1 VKRLRGIVI
10 AFAFA
15 FAFAVAATP
24 VVAQA
29 AEEHGSAHEAAAAT
43 HARAAAGEH
52 DESYGPAAGEGHEGE
67 GHGAGH
73 GEGHAAP
80 ELDVKRLGFQLL
92 NFAVL
97 VFLLVKFGGPAVK
110 KALEARSNQ
119 IKSDL
124 ASAAD
129 ARTAAQERFEKQ
141 EKRLAA
147 LEQEI
152 ATITAGIKQ
161 EAEAEKARLIAAAED
176 RARRIQEESAFI
188 IEQQIKQAE
197 EDLRR
202 EVAAAAVALAEK
214 IVRNQLGPSDQ
225 QRLIDTFVGDVAS
238 GNGHHAGTPHTG
250 GSPAPA
256 GRGAPRSEI

>member
-1 VKRLRGIVI
+1 VKAARGLAV
-10 AFAFA
+10 A
-15 FAFAVAATP
+15 FAFAVTVAFATAP
-24 VVAQA
+24 AIA
-29 AEEHGSAHEAAAAT
+29 AEEHGSAHEAAAA
-43 HARAAAGEH
+43 HERAAAGEVH
-52 DESYGPAAGEGHEGE
+52 DESYGPAAGEGHGE
-67 GHGAGH
+67 GHAAGH
-73 GEGHAAP
+73 GEGHEGP
-80 ELDVKRLGFQLL
+80 KLDGGRLGAQLF

-97 VFLLVKFGGPAVK
+97 IAILYFGGRKAVSA
-110 KALEARSNQ
+110 ALNARSNQ
-119 IKSDL
+119 IKTDL
-124 ASAAD
+124 ASAAE
-129 ARTAAQERFEKQ
+129 ARAAAQARFEQQ

-147 LEQEI
+147 LEHEI
-152 ATITAGIKQ
+152 GAIAASIKQ

-188 IEQQIKQAE
+188 IEQQVKQAE

-238 GNGHHAGTPHTG
+238 GNGHHVGTPAG

>member
-1 VKRLRGIVI
+1 MKRLRGVVI
-10 AFAFA
+10 AFSFAVAFAFA
-15 FAFAVAATP
+15 AAP
-24 VVAQA
+24 AVAQA
-29 AEEHGSAHEAAAAT
+29 SEEAHGSAHEAAAGAV
-43 HARAAAGEH
+43 H
-52 DESYGPAAGEGHEGE
+52 DESFGPAAGEGHTTAE
-67 GHGAGH
+67 GHGAAAGH

-80 ELDVKRLGFQLL
+80 SLDIKRLGFQLL

-97 VFLLVKFGGPAVK
+97 VFLLVKFGGPAVNR
-110 KALEARSNQ
+110 ALDARHNQ
-119 IKSDL
+119 IKADL
-124 ASAAD
+124 ASAAE
-129 ARTAAQERFEKQ
+129 ARAAAQARFEQQ

-147 LEQEI
+147 LENEI
-152 ATITAGIKQ
+152 AAITASIKQ

-176 RARRIQEESAFI
+176 RARRIQDESAFI

-214 IVRNQLGPSDQ
+214 IVRSQLGANDQ

-238 GNGHHAGTPHTG
+238 GNGHHVGTPPTG
-250 GSPAPA
+250 GTPAPA